1 LQQKRCHLVGMPTV
15 LRVGAYRIFFYSSDG
30 VEPPHVHVE
39 RDDNHAKYWLDP
51 IRLAESGGFRSH
63 ELRVI
68 AGIVQDN
75 IEYLLRRWNEYFS
88 E

>member
-1 LQQKRCHLVGMPTV
+1 MPTV

-30 VEPPHVHVE
+30 TEPPHVHVE
-39 RDDNHAKYWLDP
+39 RDDNRAKYWLDP
-51 IRLAESGGFRSH
+51 IRLAESSGFRSH

-68 AGIVQDN
+68 AEIVQDN
-75 IEYLLRRWNEYFS
+75 LEYLLRRWNEYFS